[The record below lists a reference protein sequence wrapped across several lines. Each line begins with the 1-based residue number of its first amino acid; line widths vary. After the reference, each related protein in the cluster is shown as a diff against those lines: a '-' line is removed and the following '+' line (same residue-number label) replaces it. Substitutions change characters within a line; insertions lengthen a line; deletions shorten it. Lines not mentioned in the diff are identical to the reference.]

1 MTVVCAVHDR
11 GETWIGSDTRACR
24 GELIVPTIAHKWHVH
39 DRLALGVAGDSR
51 VHNIVGVSRE
61 TLLENDAP
69 FAVAEALRT
78 VLKEYDIGFA
88 SEDRAGA
95 KNMGQYF
102 LLATPKA
109 VFSIGACLA
118 VAQIKDG
125 WLYAIGSGGA
135 EANGAGHALREEPPQ
150 FRVRA
155 ALLAAMA
162 FDAGCGGEP
171 YIRQLR

>member
-11 GETWIGSDTRACR
+11 GETWIGCDTRACR
-24 GELIVPTIAHKWHVH
+24 GETIIPAAAHKWHVH

-69 FAVAEALRT
+69 FAVAEALRK

-88 SEDRAGA
+88 GEDRAGV
-95 KNMGQYF
+95 KSMGQF
-102 LLATPKA
+102 FILATPKA

-118 VAQIKDG
+118 VSQISDG
-125 WLYAIGSGGA
+125 WLYAVGSGAA
-135 EANGAGHALREEPPQ
+135 EAHGAGHALRQEPPQ

-162 FDAGCGGEP
+162 FDAGCGGETW
-171 YIRQLR
+171 IRQIR